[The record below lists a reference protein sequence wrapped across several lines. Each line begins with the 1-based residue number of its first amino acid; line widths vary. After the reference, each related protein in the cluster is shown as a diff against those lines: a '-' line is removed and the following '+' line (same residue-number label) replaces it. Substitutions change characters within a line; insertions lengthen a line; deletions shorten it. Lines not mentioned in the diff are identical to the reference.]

1 MEGATTPP
9 GLHVRRV
16 RSGCDVGFRADVG
29 LLRTQGRG
37 RAGMDQGREAG
48 TVSRAGIGKALACLQ
63 PHAGWIGERGSAN
76 PEPVIGAL
84 VFVFNARPPD
94 GQDAEWMRWG
104 ALLMLHADL
113 DPETAAHWM
122 HADAAAPWSAQ
133 ALRDAT
139 YLRVAREAMRR
150 HEEVHHAELL
160 LETRAMDLQA
170 GKIRNYRGEQIVRA
184 ARSRVSAAKEDDW
197 PRGHG
202 EVLGRIADGVLAE
215 LHADE
220 RCPQCDGAGIIPHV
234 LDEHRCPIP
243 CPACYGTT
251 YTRWSDRERARTIDV
266 LWSAFKRSWKRP
278 YEWLYGQAMS
288 ARTAAVRE
296 FRLQTR
302 G

>member
-29 LLRTQGRG
+29 LLRAQGRG

-84 VFVFNARPPD
+84 VFAARATPPE
-94 GQDAEWMRWG
+94 GRDADWMRWG
-104 ALLMLHADL
+104 TLLMIDSDL
-113 DPETAAHWM
+113 DPESRQMWM
-122 HADAAAPWSAQ
+122 GIDPSSPWSQ
-133 ALRDAT
+133 KALRGAT
-139 YLRVAREAMRR
+139 HMRVAREAMRR
-150 HEEVHHAELL
+150 HEDRHSAEMV
-160 LETRAMDLQA
+160 LEMRSLALQA
-170 GKIRNYRGEQIVRA
+170 GAIRGFRGEQIVRA
-184 ARSRVSAAKEDDW
+184 ARAALTAAAEDDW

-202 EVLGRIADGVLAE
+202 EVLGRIADGVLHE

-234 LDEHRCPIP
+234 LDEHRRPIP

-251 YTRWSDRERARTIDV
+251 YTRWSDRERARAIDV
-266 LWSAFKRSWKRP
+266 LWSAFKRSWRRP
-278 YEWLYGQAMS
+278 YEWLYGQAMA
-288 ARTAAVRE
+288 ARQAAVRE
-296 FRLQTR
+296 FRAQTR

>member
-1 MEGATTPP
+1 MEGAATPA

-16 RSGCDVGFRADVG
+16 RRRGDVG
-29 LLRTQGRG
+29 LWPDVGVLRTQGRG
-37 RAGMDQGREAG
+37 RAGVGRGGEAEK
-48 TVSRAGIGKALACLQ
+48 VSRAGIGKALACLQ

-84 VFVFNARPPD
+84 VFVFNARPPE

-122 HADAAAPWSAQ
+122 YADAAAPWSAQ

-170 GKIRNYRGEQIVRA
+170 GKIRSYRGEQIVRA

-234 LDEHRCPIP
+234 LDEDRRPIP

-266 LWSAFKRSWKRP
+266 LWSAFRRSWKRP
-278 YEWLYGQAMS
+278 YEWLYGQAMA

-296 FRLQTR
+296 FRLQTM